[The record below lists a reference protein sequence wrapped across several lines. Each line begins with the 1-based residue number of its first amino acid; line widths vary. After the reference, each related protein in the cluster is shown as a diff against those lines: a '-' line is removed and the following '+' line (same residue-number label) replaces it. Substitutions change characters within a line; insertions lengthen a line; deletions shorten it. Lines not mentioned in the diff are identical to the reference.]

1 MGKTTK
7 RDRIAIFLSTTP
19 KATHKQIY
27 EAVNSDGK
35 DHITLP
41 YCSKIACAWRK
52 ERKIKPRGKKK
63 QSTSRDDDEIELD
76 SELTNILSIML
87 LYKKKGIK
95 VQFREIHEYL
105 KYKGSITLEAEEQ
118 KLAVKKLTNE
128 ELLMLILGDPNSE
141 DVS

>member
-27 EAVNSDGK
+27 EAVNIEGK

-52 ERKIKPRGKKK
+52 ERKIKPRGKK
-63 QSTSRDDDEIELD
+63 QSTSRDGDEIELD